1 MALQRHGISGTEPLN
16 YGGKVVVVSKTTS
29 NGIAIPIEA
38 GPYGGKHLDTK
49 GGNSPDENTY
59 SFGIG
64 PETYDNLIGG
74 GTFYSTTL
82 DNLIWCGKLARVP
95 DKELELDVSV
105 ALATADTQTISV
117 GGVDIKG
124 KWSGYW
130 SFEAPGTVL
139 EEKNL
144 FDGKSVRV
152 PASNPYTTFVFFV
165 FVEDP
170 PDRVGKITTTRNFSG
185 TDPVSTNVTLTNN
198 INSWS
203 DSSSDNPWQRGSLWI
218 NKDSIKGTE
227 SNVKYTSTLTVPIG
241 YRVKSSQGGTLAC
254 TAAGNTGNCSI
265 GGIGL
270 ADGQEVNVVFE
281 LERNLKGTIYCAK
294 SNDAYY
300 FNGSAYDGTQ
310 PNTAPSIRFQFSNI
324 SPDAGDLNKTIVA
337 SAPGNLD
344 RPYSFSLRM
353 DNRLHDNKPHE
364 LKAYMKLAN
373 GTEEQLNIGAPNTI
387 VFGPDTPCGG
397 TVTPPELCPQG
408 TKLAGLPK
416 PADGNC
422 NPTPP
427 ELCPAGSKY
436 AGLPKPADGNCN
448 PSGSELCP
456 AGSKYAG
463 LPKPAD
469 GNCNPT
475 LPELCPAGSKYA
487 GLPKPADGNC
497 DPPSICPSFPGQDCR
512 VEPYFYPWL
521 QTKGGDVVSNGKI
534 NGQISGDSYLGSR
547 KPNQTDK
554 EAEFLVVAAVGGG
567 GPFCSTYNYILTNT
581 NAKTSCS
588 NGAGYSILNTYSL
601 TTGADDNAV
610 IGANK
615 AYNELAPACKKGS
628 NLPPNTIIES
638 DLVPCPKGSMYK
650 LPANSSLGNITIK
663 KGQVTIVVDGDLTI
677 TGNISYD
684 NPSVTDPRDLPSLA
698 IVAKGNITIDPG
710 VKEINALIYSAGSLN
725 TCGAEAKLCNK
736 QLKINGSLVAK
747 AGFKFARTYT
757 SSGTLRQND
766 PDASRDAAEIITL
779 TPQTIAFPP
788 PGIDISYFSVQA
800 SSVNLDSAEYNPRF

>member
-1 MALQRHGISGTEPLN
+1 MNRFALSLSAGKPAITGANDTPKLTCDKPDNTGRCTVSGVRVASN
-16 YGGKVVVVSKTTS
+16 DTS
-29 NGIAIPIEA
+29 YVDFFIERA
-38 GPYGGKHLDTK
+38 
-49 GGNSPDENTY
+49 
-59 SFGIG
+59 
-64 PETYDNLIGG
+64 
-74 GTFYSTTL
+74 
-82 DNLIWCGKLARVP
+82 
-95 DKELELDVSV
+95 
-105 ALATADTQTISV
+105 
-117 GGVDIKG
+117 IKG
-124 KWSGYW
+124 NIQCSVVQ
-130 SFEAPGTVL
+130 SA
-139 EEKNL
+139 
-144 FDGKSVRV
+144 DGK
-152 PASNPYTTFVFFV
+152 
-165 FVEDP
+165 
-170 PDRVGKITTTRNFSG
+170 TR
-185 TDPVSTNVTLTNN
+185 
-198 INSWS
+198 
-203 DSSSDNPWQRGSLWI
+203 
-218 NKDSIKGTE
+218 
-227 SNVKYTSTLTVPIG
+227 Y
-241 YRVKSSQGGTLAC
+241 
-254 TAAGNTGNCSI
+254 
-265 GGIGL
+265 
-270 ADGQEVNVVFE
+270 FE
-281 LERNLKGTIYCAK
+281 
-294 SNDAYY
+294 
-300 FNGSAYDGTQ
+300 FNGTAYDGTN
-310 PNTAPSIRFQFSNI
+310 PKASTEPPKIRFDFKYPDELDQTPDELDQTILAKSPGSSFS
-324 SPDAGDLNKTIVA
+324 D
-337 SAPGNLD
+337 
-344 RPYSFSLRM
+344 PYRFSLRM

-364 LKAYMKLAN
+364 LRAYMKLAN
-373 GTEEQLNIGAPNTI
+373 GTEEQLNIGASNTI
-387 VFGPDTPCGG
+387 VFGPDTPCNG
-397 TVTPPELCPQG
+397 TQPIIIDPNLCPQG

-427 ELCPAGSKY
+427 ELCPAGSKLV
-436 AGLPKPADGNCN
+436 GQPVPANKDCN
-448 PSGSELCP
+448 PASVCPPGTQDAGKPIPANNDCDPTKEVCP
-456 AGSKYAG
+456 AGTKLAG
-463 LPKPAD
+463 LVIMV
-469 GNCNPT
+469 NET
-475 LPELCPAGSKYA
+475 
-487 GLPKPADGNC
+487 C
-497 DPPSICPSFPGQDCR
+497 DPTPPGPICPSFPGQDCR

-547 KPNQTDK
+547 KPAQTDK
-554 EAEFLVVAAVGGG
+554 EAEFLVVAALGGG

-581 NAKTSCS
+581 SATKNNCS

-677 TGNISYD
+677 TGNISYA

-757 SSGTLRQND
+757 SSGTLRQNE
-766 PDASRDAAEIITL
+766 PTASRDAAEIITL